1 MWNLEK
7 NWVLKL
13 SVEPGEELV
22 LKVWNLEKN
31 WFLMWNLE
39 TTTTSE
45 WMNEL
50 MPAELP
56 SGVWTRRARLS
67 TGYHSKTNE
76 SGRFEKWNACRRGH
90 YIFF

>member
-31 WFLMWNLE
+31 
-39 TTTTSE
+39 
-45 WMNEL
+45 
-50 MPAELP
+50 
-56 SGVWTRRARLS
+56 
-67 TGYHSKTNE
+67 
-76 SGRFEKWNACRRGH
+76 
-90 YIFF
+90 